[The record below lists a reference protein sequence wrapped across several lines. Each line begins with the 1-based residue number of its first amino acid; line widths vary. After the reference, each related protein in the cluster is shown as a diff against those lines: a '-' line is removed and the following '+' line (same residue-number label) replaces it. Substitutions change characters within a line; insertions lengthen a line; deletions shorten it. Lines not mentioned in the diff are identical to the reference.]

1 MLDGRH
7 LEPTDATWKRLLWKR
22 LLMTT
27 MTTST
32 PPSSFA
38 LWRDNRGRLSVLRIA
53 TLALLLWPIGL
64 AVVAWESE
72 IRFEAR
78 PINDLIH
85 RAGFWMLMFVLLSL
99 AITPLR
105 RIARY
110 GALVDVRR
118 MIGVGAFCYG
128 AAHLT
133 LYALDQMFD
142 LAHVASEIVLRIYL
156 TIGFTAL
163 VGLGVLAATSTD
175 GMTRVLGG
183 LRWRRLHQLIY
194 VIGIFGIVHFFE
206 QTKLDVSVPTLV
218 AGLFTWLI
226 GYRLIVWRW
235 SRPGEPPTWL
245 LLVLAVAASALTFIG
260 EAIGFGIQFHVSP
273 LTVLQQTAFVF
284 DLDNPD
290 MIRPGWYVLAG
301 GLAVCGLDLACA
313 RLRAR
318 RPRKPPPTRAP
329 AAAEGTTLREPV

>member
-1 MLDGRH
+1 MRNT
-7 LEPTDATWKRLLWKR
+7 PVMTAT
-22 LLMTT
+22 TT
-27 MTTST
+27 A

-53 TLALLLWPIGL
+53 TLALLVWPIAL
-64 AVVAWESE
+64 ALVAWQTE

-78 PINDLIH
+78 PVNDLIH
-85 RAGFWMLMFVLLSL
+85 RAGFWMLIFLLLAL

-110 GALVDVRR
+110 PQILDVRR
-118 MIGVGAFCYG
+118 MIGVGTFCYG

-133 LYALDQMFD
+133 LYALDQMLD
-142 LAHVASEIVLRIYL
+142 LTRVASEIVYRVYL

-163 VGLGVLAATSTD
+163 IGLAALAATSTD
-175 GMTRVLGG
+175 GMVRALGG
-183 LRWRRLHQLIY
+183 LRWRRLQQVIYLIALL
-194 VIGIFGIVHFFE
+194 GIVHFFQ

-218 AGLFTWLI
+218 AGLFTWLM
-226 GYRLIVWRW
+226 GYRLVAWLW
-235 SRPGEPPTWL
+235 KRPVEIPTWL
-245 LLVLAVAASALTFIG
+245 LLVLAVAASALTFLG
-260 EAIGFGIQFHVSP
+260 EAIGFGIAFNVSP
-273 LTVLQQTAFVF
+273 LAVLQQTAFVF

-301 GLAVCGLDLACA
+301 GLAICVLDLVCA

-318 RPRKPPPTRAP
+318 RPRNRAASRTAAKPASKTV
-329 AAAEGTTLREPV
+329 RETA